1 MNTGLFLTFLTLFI
15 PVSAFLFYFA
25 GVKIAN
31 IAGGVANTSVAVLL
45 YFFRPPVGLF
55 FVDFTTWVF
64 IIMVTAISFM
74 SSLYATRYFKGSRLG
89 IKEETFHLLMA
100 LFTTSMIF
108 SLEINN
114 YGLMWVGIEATTIS
128 SALLLITDKTETSL
142 EATWRY
148 LVIVS
153 AGVTFA
159 FFSIIL
165 IYYSAGTL
173 EVSSVLA
180 VTAGAKSSPILK
192 IAVAIALIG
201 FGTKVG
207 VFPVHTW
214 LPDAH
219 SEAPSPVSAMF
230 SGVLLP
236 TALYVLYRIYE
247 IDPLRDL
254 YVWFGVISVVAAS
267 IFLGYQTRYKRMF
280 AYSTMENMNLAL
292 IGLASGGIAGITG
305 ALLLL
310 ISHSFG
316 KAGAFYSSG
325 NVLKA
330 TGKKGIADING
341 LWNSMPM
348 TSGSM
353 LLSSLAVTGTPPFG
367 TFFGEFLILYN
378 LLALHY
384 YIQFVIVL
392 FFLMTAFIS
401 VNLNVSKMIFRG
413 ESDYSE
419 PDRVMPLISMVSSI
433 MPIVIGIVFLV
444 MTIEMV

>member
-1 MNTGLFLTFLTLFI
+1 MSPGLFLVILTLFV
-15 PVSAFLFYFA
+15 PVVAFLFYFA
-25 GVKIAN
+25 GLKVAN
-31 IAGGVANTSVAVLL
+31 IAGGVINTSIAVLL

-64 IIMVTAISFM
+64 IMMVTAISLL
-74 SSLYATRYFKGSRLG
+74 SSFYATRYFKGSKMG
-89 IKEETFHLLMA
+89 IKEETFYLLMA
-100 LFTTSMIF
+100 LFTTSMLF
-108 SLEINN
+108 SLVINN

-165 IYYSAGTL
+165 IYYSLGTL

-180 VTAGAKSSPILK
+180 ITAGTKSTPILK

-236 TALYVLYRIYE
+236 TALYVLYRIFE
-247 IDPLRDL
+247 IDPLRSL

-292 IGLASGGIAGITG
+292 IGFASGGIAGITG

-330 TGKKGIADING
+330 TGKKGIEDING

-378 LLALHY
+378 LLTLHY

-419 PDRVMPLISMVSSI
+419 PDRVMPLISMVSSV
-433 MPIVIGIVFLV
+433 MPIVIGIIFLV

>member
-1 MNTGLFLTFLTLFI
+1 MSPGLFLAILTLFV
-15 PVSAFLFYFA
+15 PVVAFLFYFA
-25 GVKIAN
+25 GLKAAN
-31 IAGGVANTSVAVLL
+31 IAGGGINTSIAVLL

-64 IIMVTAISFM
+64 IMMVTAISLL
-74 SSLYATRYFKGSRLG
+74 SSFYATRYFKGSKMG
-89 IKEETFHLLMA
+89 IKEETFYLLMA
-100 LFTTSMIF
+100 LFTTSMLF
-108 SLEINN
+108 SLVINN

-165 IYYSAGTL
+165 IYYSLGTL

-180 VTAGAKSSPILK
+180 ITAGTKSTPILK

-236 TALYVLYRIYE
+236 TALYVLYRIFE
-247 IDPLRDL
+247 IDPLRSL

-292 IGLASGGIAGITG
+292 IGFASGGIAGITG

-330 TGKKGIADING
+330 TGKKGIEDING

-378 LLALHY
+378 LLTLHY

-419 PDRVMPLISMVSSI
+419 PDRVMPLISMVSSV
-433 MPIVIGIVFLV
+433 MPIVIGIIFLV